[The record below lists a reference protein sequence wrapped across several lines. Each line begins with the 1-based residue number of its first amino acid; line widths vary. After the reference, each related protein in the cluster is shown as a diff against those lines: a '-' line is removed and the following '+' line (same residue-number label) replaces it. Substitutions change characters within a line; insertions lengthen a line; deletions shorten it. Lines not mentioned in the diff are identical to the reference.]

1 MRWGGAL
8 GIRPFGRVEV
18 ILIMV
23 ERISMKRVV
32 HLTSVHPRY
41 DTRVFY
47 KQCCSLAAAGYDVH
61 LVVADALPDEVK
73 EGVRIVSVGAPKGR
87 AQRILGVSRAVYL
100 KALEIDADIYHF
112 HDPEL
117 LPFGYWLKRK
127 GKTVFFDSHEDVPKQ
142 ILGKPYLGD
151 SVKKLLSQVV
161 ALLESWVC
169 RRIDG
174 VICATPYI
182 RDKFL
187 GINPASVDVN
197 NFPLW
202 EEVASTGAPKTAV
215 KNQVCYVGAIAG
227 VRGIREMVHAM
238 EHVSHNVRFALG
250 GKFNEPGLR
259 DEVASFKGWQ
269 AVDELGWLNREE
281 IQELMRDSVA
291 GLVTLHPI
299 VNYLDALPVK
309 MFEYMSAGLPVIAS
323 DFPILKEIVGEA
335 QCGLCVD
342 PLRPEEIARAI
353 DWMIENPVAAREMGE
368 NGRRAVIE
376 RYNWRVEELKLLQ
389 FYERVRDGAQIYGAP
404 SKA

>member
-1 MRWGGAL
+1 
-8 GIRPFGRVEV
+8 
-18 ILIMV
+18 
-23 ERISMKRVV
+23 
-32 HLTSVHPRY
+32 
-41 DTRVFY
+41 
-47 KQCCSLAAAGYDVH
+47 
-61 LVVADALPDEVK
+61 
-73 EGVRIVSVGAPKGR
+73 
-87 AQRILGVSRAVYL
+87 
-100 KALEIDADIYHF
+100 
-112 HDPEL
+112 
-117 LPFGYWLKRK
+117 
-127 GKTVFFDSHEDVPKQ
+127 
-142 ILGKPYLGD
+142 
-151 SVKKLLSQVV
+151 
-161 ALLESWVC
+161 
-169 RRIDG
+169 
-174 VICATPYI
+174 
-182 RDKFL
+182 
-187 GINPASVDVN
+187 
-197 NFPLW
+197 
-202 EEVASTGAPKTAV
+202 
-215 KNQVCYVGAIAG
+215 
-227 VRGIREMVHAM
+227 M